1 MKRDSKILLGLEEEC
16 HGNKSFEMGGPM
28 WSLGVQ
34 KLTQQYDDTDKD
46 CYDGSSSQSSGNDSL
61 HVHAVSM
68 VITLADFDPQMGSVR
83 HRKVTRVCDHDGNLI
98 DSTGQGADL

>member
-1 MKRDSKILLGLEEEC
+1 
-16 HGNKSFEMGGPM
+16 M

-46 CYDGSSSQSSGNDSL
+46 CYDGSSAQSSGNDSL

-68 VITLADFDPQMGSVR
+68 VITLADFDPQMGSVG

-98 DSTGQGADL
+98 DSTGQGADP